1 MPTNT
6 CESRARAGP
15 QNHVPNPLARHSA
28 TTRALTRRAVLR
40 SEAGL
45 TLIEVLVT
53 AVIVVLL
60 ASATATALIST
71 THASGDQRYRSQADA
86 IASQD
91 QERLRGLSDAQL
103 NGLDQTRSE
112 TVGATDFSVTSTAI
126 YLDTTGANSCTS
138 SAVAYYKTTSTV
150 TWGENYKSQPNASLS
165 VESVLGRPVGG
176 GLLVQVKGQTGQWL
190 SGVSVGAVGP
200 DTQNGTTDSNGCLLF
215 AGLTPG
221 GYTATLSRPGF
232 VDQDGVGAPTATAT
246 VTGTGVQSPSSLP
259 IYMGPAGSIVGSFTT
274 STAGVGGEADGISWS
289 GSGTTPAAMS
299 TGFGTAPSS
308 APSPSATTLTT
319 GSLFP
324 FYRSVGTVGY
334 TNNYVVWGGR
344 CAGQQPP
351 SGYTPASV
359 NPGQTGQ
366 AVNVREPLLDV
377 GSVRPGL
384 LGAPVRPAHVKLAF
398 TSTGCTDTWLPAIT
412 TAATM
417 PTTGWLTNPGQPYAA
432 TNTLSVCADYN
443 SGGTYYMGSVTTG
456 NTLLAPNS
464 VNPVPPITMAVV
476 PSGTVC

>member
-1 MPTNT
+1 MPRF
-6 CESRARAGP
+6 S
-15 QNHVPNPLARHSA
+15 SA
-28 TTRALTRRAVLR
+28 TAPPTRAVSRRAVLR

-53 AVIVVLL
+53 AVMVVLL

-103 NGLDQTRSE
+103 NGLNQTRSE
-112 TVGATDFSVTSTAI
+112 TLGGTDFSVTSTAA

-138 SAVAYYKTTSTV
+138 SAVAYYKTTSAVSWQET
-150 TWGENYKSQPNASLS
+150 YKSQPGESLS
-165 VESVLGRPVGG
+165 VESVIGRTVGG

-190 SGVSVGAVGP
+190 PGVSVGAVGP
-200 DTQNGTTDSNGCLLF
+200 DTQNGTTDSNGCILF

-221 GYTATLSRPGF
+221 GYTATMSRPGF
-232 VDQDGVGAPTATAT
+232 VDQDGVSAPTASAT

-259 IYMGPAGSIVGSFTT
+259 IYMGQAGSIVGSFTT
-274 STAGVGGEADGISWS
+274 TTAKVAGEADGVSWS

-308 APSPSATTLTT
+308 APAAPATTLTT

-344 CAGQQPP
+344 CTGQQPP
-351 SGYTPASV
+351 AGYTSAGV

-366 AVNVREPLLDV
+366 AVAIQEPLLAV
-377 GSVRPGL
+377 TSVKVAGK
-384 LGAPVRPAHVKLAF
+384 AVKPADVKLTF
-398 TSTGCTDTWLPAIT
+398 TGTGCPAAPSGPPTDTWSPTISPP
-412 TAATM
+412 TAM
-417 PTTGWLTNPGQPYAA
+417 PKTGWLANPGQPYAPA
-432 TNTLSVCADYN
+432 GTLSVCADYN
-443 SGGTYYMGSVTTG
+443 SGGISYTGSVTTA
-456 NTLLAPNS
+456 NTLLTKNS
-464 VNPVPPITMAVV
+464 VNPVSTITMAPVAAG
-476 PSGTVC
+476 SGC

>member
-1 MPTNT
+1 MPRT
-6 CESRARAGP
+6 SSP
-15 QNHVPNPLARHSA
+15 A
-28 TTRALTRRAVLR
+28 TAPPTRAVTRRAVLR
-40 SEAGL
+40 SETGL

-71 THASGDQRYRSQADA
+71 SHASGDQRFRSQADA

-112 TVGATDFSVTSTAI
+112 TVSGSDFSVRSTAT
-126 YLDTTGANSCTS
+126 YLDTTGAASCTS

-150 TWGENYKSQPNASLS
+150 SWQENFKSQPPASLS

-176 GLLVQVKGQTGQWL
+176 GLLVQVKDQTGQWL
-190 SGVSVGAVGP
+190 PGVSVGAVGP
-200 DTQNGTTDSNGCLLF
+200 DTQNGTTDSNGCILF
-215 AGLTPG
+215 ASLTPG
-221 GYTATLSRPGF
+221 GYTATMARPGY
-232 VDQDGVGAPTATAT
+232 VDQDGVSAPTATAT

-274 STAGVGGEADGISWS
+274 STAGVSGEADGISWS
-289 GSGTTPAAMS
+289 GSGTTPAAM
-299 TGFGTAPSS
+299 TRGFGAAPSS
-308 APSPSATTLTT
+308 APSAPAPTLTT

-351 SGYTPASV
+351 TGYTPASV

-366 AVNVREPLLDV
+366 AVDVSEPLLSV
-377 GSVRPGL
+377 GPTTAVG
-384 LGAPVRPAHVKLAF
+384 LGAVKPAHVKLTF
-398 TSTGCTDTWLPAIT
+398 TSSGCTDTWSAPI
-412 TAATM
+412 AAVTTM
-417 PTTGWLTNPGQPYAA
+417 PPVTGWLANPGQPYAPA
-432 TNTLSVCADYN
+432 STLSVCADYN
-443 SGGTYYMGSVTTG
+443 SGGSYYMGSVTTG
-456 NTLLAPNS
+456 NTLLTKNS
-464 VNPVPPITMAVV
+464 VNGVPTITMAVV
-476 PSGTVC
+476 ASGSVC